1 MKHNKNFRPW
11 GWHKI
16 IWQIQDKAW
25 VKIVFVKQ
33 GERLSLQSHNNRSEI
48 WLVIKG
54 LVEAR
59 VGEKIHQLGIGR
71 FVNISKKQKHRLTGI
86 KDSYILEIALGCPKE
101 EDIIRYEDDYG
112 RANSQEQSQSQN

>member
-48 WLVIKG
+48 WLVVKG

-59 VGEKIHQLGIGR
+59 VGEKISSIRNWPICKYQQKTKTSLNWNKR
-71 FVNISKKQKHRLTGI
+71 FLYFRDCFGL
-86 KDSYILEIALGCPKE
+86 
-101 EDIIRYEDDYG
+101 
-112 RANSQEQSQSQN
+112 SQRRGHYPL